1 MKIRHS
7 RSRQFYLCPSPL
19 RHFKYGSISQI
30 KYNITVFT
38 DHLPEHRIT
47 GHTFRFHRIA
57 RSIFQFDRTAPIIK
71 RPVSCRID
79 PNDRN
84 NTIGSRSSDLL
95 PVVVQKKRRCSIGIL
110 DSPIQMSVRIHFH
123 SDDRSCPILSF
134 VSFRTVR
141 TVCSILAIFT
151 IGTVLAIFAIGTV
164 LTVFTVSTILSVLPI
179 DTVLTVFTVGT
190 ILTVFAIGTILT
202 ILTIL
207 TIFSFFTVVPFL
219 AILDD
224 NRTTFEKTDGI
235 AASICKFLETGNIIT

>member
-47 GHTFRFHRIA
+47 GRTFRFHRIA

-141 TVCSILAIFT
+141 TVCSILAIF
-151 IGTVLAIFAIGTV
+151 AIGTV

-190 ILTVFAIGTILT
+190 ILTVFAIGTVLT

-207 TIFSFFTVVPFL
+207 TIFSFFTIVSFL

-235 AASICKFLETGNIIT
+235 AASVCKFLETGNIIT